1 MKAPTSVPQTIK
13 SLSNTTFVT
22 EVTPP
27 SLAVLIPLLQRGLND
42 RSMEVQRRTVIITEN
57 VCKLVRDP
65 VVAAQ
70 YLKPLVEGVE
80 KIRTGASFPE
90 VRAFAQSAY
99 DTLMKAGAGTEIK
112 VAPRDLDTEA
122 KAVELLLLPLLPSG
136 LVIPSPNDPAAPGTP
151 FHPLFA
157 KTLDFSTRLV
167 AELVYRNAFTGDDH
181 PKWVRCLGVF
191 ISGWSEGG
199 SAKSQSFA
207 EEARKH
213 FLAIELVGIVGNLV
227 ASPIFSDI
235 SLFVGQELPRCC
247 ARW

>member
-42 RSMEVQRRTVIITEN
+42 RSMEVQRRTVIIVEN

-80 KIRTGASFPE
+80 KIRSGASFPE
-90 VRAFAQSAY
+90 VRAFAQSAH
-99 DTLMKAGAGTEIK
+99 DTLMKAGAGTEVK
-112 VAPRDLDTEA
+112 AKPRDLDTEA
-122 KAVELLLLPLLPSG
+122 KAAELLLLPLLPNS
-136 LVIPSPNDPAAPGTP
+136 LVITSLNDPAGPGTP
-151 FHPLFA
+151 FHPLFV
-157 KTLDFSTRLV
+157 KTLEFSSRLV
-167 AELVYRNAFTGDDH
+167 AELVDRNAFTGDDH

-199 SAKSQSFA
+199 TATSQSFA

-213 FLAIELVGIVGNLV
+213 FLAIELVSV
-227 ASPIFSDI
+227 F
-235 SLFVGQELPRCC
+235 FELDVSTVFC
-247 ARW
+247 